1 MRAATGM
8 STGPSPGLGATSQT
22 AGGPSPLG
30 QTEPVACAWASAS
43 FGSSAAVNPRGICPI
58 RGVEAVP
65 PLQDQLGP
73 VRHLVLPGSSND
85 RPRRSRAVVF
95 FLVAGCPGRGD
106 TRETR
111 VKGPRLPKQTGASR
125 APWLGRH
132 GEQLHLG
139 AETGAV
145 SRGGTGT
152 SRRGPT
158 GHPEATNRCS
168 RVRAKRPV
176 DASRRAGQ
184 GVPLLRMVP
193 DGTGMQVVQIPA
205 HHV

>member
-1 MRAATGM
+1 MRV
-8 STGPSPGLGATSQT
+8 
-22 AGGPSPLG
+22 G
-30 QTEPVACAWASAS
+30 QRLTWLQRGRQPRASALS
-43 FGSSAAVNPRGICPI
+43 AASRLCHHSRTSSVRSGIWCSQGRRTTAPVVHGRSGSSWSPAA
-58 RGVEAVP
+58 RGVAT
-65 PLQDQLGP
+65 
-73 VRHLVLPGSSND
+73 
-85 RPRRSRAVVF
+85 
-95 FLVAGCPGRGD
+95 

-111 VKGPRLPKQTGASR
+111 VKDPRLPKQTGASR

-168 RVRAKRPV
+168 RVRVKRSV